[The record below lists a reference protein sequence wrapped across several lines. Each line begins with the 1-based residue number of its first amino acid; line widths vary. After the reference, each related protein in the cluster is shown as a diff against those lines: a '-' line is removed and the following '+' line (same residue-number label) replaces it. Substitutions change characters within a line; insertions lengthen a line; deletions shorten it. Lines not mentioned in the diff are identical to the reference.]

1 MREDLALR
9 LERFKEQWSVDAA
22 AQGRVAR
29 PMVKFIGEEVLDTA
43 VAALLQGE
51 NLLLA
56 GGKATGK
63 NVLADNLAWLFARP
77 VFTASFHVNTD
88 SSMLIGTDTFTGGE
102 VRLRRGPIA
111 LAAQYGGFCVLDE
124 INMAKNDAVA
134 VLHSVLDYRRLID
147 VPGYECIPLHPAT
160 RFIAT
165 MNYGYAGTRE
175 LNEALAGTNYILNVH
190 LKLDTGMTRI
200 GFFAYDN
207 DRTLDELKQV
217 AALTHLHIEGV
228 FMHFCVA
235 DSRAEEDVLFTKL
248 QYKRFMDMLSAMEGA
263 GIRPEIRHCCNSGAA
278 ILYPEFA
285 LDMVRPGII
294 TYGNAPSEELE
305 GAISLRPMMS
315 LHSMIAQVRTV
326 PAGTDIS
333 YGRLYR
339 TTHDTRVAV
348 LPIGY
353 ADGLSRLLTG
363 KASFYLQ
370 GKLVPVI
377 GRICMDMCMLD
388 VSEVPDAKPGDIV
401 TIFGYDDDGTLVP
414 CERLAAAQGTI
425 NYELLCQISKRIP
438 RICHRGTETSQILQY
453 IV

>member
-1 MREDLALR
+1 
-9 LERFKEQWSVDAA
+9 
-22 AQGRVAR
+22 
-29 PMVKFIGEEVLDTA
+29 
-43 VAALLQGE
+43 
-51 NLLLA
+51 
-56 GGKATGK
+56 
-63 NVLADNLAWLFARP
+63 
-77 VFTASFHVNTD
+77 
-88 SSMLIGTDTFTGGE
+88 
-102 VRLRRGPIA
+102 
-111 LAAQYGGFCVLDE
+111 
-124 INMAKNDAVA
+124 
-134 VLHSVLDYRRLID
+134 
-147 VPGYECIPLHPAT
+147 
-160 RFIAT
+160 
-165 MNYGYAGTRE
+165 
-175 LNEALAGTNYILNVH
+175 
-190 LKLDTGMTRI
+190 
-200 GFFAYDN
+200 
-207 DRTLDELKQV
+207 
-217 AALTHLHIEGV
+217 
-228 FMHFCVA
+228 
-235 DSRAEEDVLFTKL
+235 
-248 QYKRFMDMLSAMEGA
+248 
-263 GIRPEIRHCCNSGAA
+263 
-278 ILYPEFA
+278 
-285 LDMVRPGII
+285 MVRPGII

-339 TTHDTRVAV
+339 TARDTRVAV

-363 KASFYLQ
+363 KASFYLR

-438 RICHRGTETSQILQY
+438 RICHRGAETSQILQY

>member
-1 MREDLALR
+1 M
-9 LERFKEQWSVDAA
+9 
-22 AQGRVAR
+22 
-29 PMVKFIGEEVLDTA
+29 
-43 VAALLQGE
+43 
-51 NLLLA
+51 
-56 GGKATGK
+56 
-63 NVLADNLAWLFARP
+63 
-77 VFTASFHVNTD
+77 
-88 SSMLIGTDTFTGGE
+88 
-102 VRLRRGPIA
+102 
-111 LAAQYGGFCVLDE
+111 
-124 INMAKNDAVA
+124 
-134 VLHSVLDYRRLID
+134 
-147 VPGYECIPLHPAT
+147 
-160 RFIAT
+160 
-165 MNYGYAGTRE
+165 
-175 LNEALAGTNYILNVH
+175 H

-207 DRTLDELKQV
+207 DRTLDELKQA
-217 AALTHLHIEGV
+217 AALPHLHIEGV

-235 DSRAEEDVLFTKL
+235 DSRAEEDVSFTKL
-248 QYKRFMDMLSAMEGA
+248 QYKRFMDMLSAMEGV

-363 KASFYLQ
+363 KASFLSAREAGSRYRENLY
-370 GKLVPVI
+370 GHVYA
-377 GRICMDMCMLD
+377 GR
-388 VSEVPDAKPGDIV
+388 SEVPDAKPGDIV

>member
-1 MREDLALR
+1 MQPNKHRTWAEIDLGAIEHNYRVICEAAKAPVLCVVKADSYGHGAVQVAQRLQSMGAPYFAVATVPEAVELRENGIKKPIIILGYI
-9 LERFKEQWSVDAA
+9 DAA
-22 AQGRVAR
+22 DMDTVAEYGITAPVYDEETAELLSAAAVRTGRD
-29 PMVKFIGEEVLDTA
+29 IT
-43 VAALLQGE
+43 
-51 NLLLA
+51 
-56 GGKATGK
+56 
-63 NVLADNLAWLFARP
+63 
-77 VFTASFHVNTD
+77 
-88 SSMLIGTDTFTGGE
+88 
-102 VRLRRGPIA
+102 
-111 LAAQYGGFCVLDE
+111 
-124 INMAKNDAVA
+124 
-134 VLHSVLDYRRLID
+134 
-147 VPGYECIPLHPAT
+147 
-160 RFIAT
+160 
-165 MNYGYAGTRE
+165 
-175 LNEALAGTNYILNVH
+175 VH
-190 LKLDTGMTRI
+190 YKLDTGMTRI

-235 DSRAEEDVLFTKL
+235 DSRAEEDVSFTRL

-263 GIRPEIRHCCNSGAA
+263 GIKPEIRHCCNSGAT

-315 LHSMIAQVRTV
+315 LHSMVAQVRTV

-339 TTHDTRVAV
+339 TARDTRVAV

-363 KASFYLQ
+363 KASFYLR

-438 RICHRGTETSQILQY
+438 RICHRGAETSQILQY

>member
-1 MREDLALR
+1 MNRKIRTWVEISLNDLEHNYREISSRLPDGCQMLGVCKANAYGHGAVRVAQRLQRAGCQWVAVNCYDEAEELRAAGVTMNILLLGPQSANIAVDLATLGVT
-9 LERFKEQWSVDAA
+9 Q
-22 AQGRVAR
+22 
-29 PMVKFIGEEVLDTA
+29 A
-43 VAALLQGE
+43 VGSIE
-51 NLLLA
+51 
-56 GGKATGK
+56 
-63 NVLADNLAWLFARP
+63 
-77 VFTASFHVNTD
+77 
-88 SSMLIGTDTFTGGE
+88 
-102 VRLRRGPIA
+102 
-111 LAAQYGGFCVLDE
+111 
-124 INMAKNDAVA
+124 
-134 VLHSVLDYRRLID
+134 
-147 VPGYECIPLHPAT
+147 
-160 RFIAT
+160 
-165 MNYGYAGTRE
+165 YARE
-175 LNEALAGTNYILNVH
+175 LNRFLAGTGLRLDAH
-190 LKLDTGMTRI
+190 MKLETGMGRT
-200 GFFAYDN
+200 GFDVH
-207 DRTLDELKQV
+207 DDSHLDEMIE
-217 AALTHLHIEGV
+217 ALSLPHLNFTGV
-228 FMHFCVA
+228 FTHFAVS
-235 DSRAEEDVLFTKL
+235 DENGDPYTQLQFSRFTHAIE
-248 QYKRFMDMLSAMEGA
+248 RMEQATGHHFA
-263 GIRPEIRHCCNSGAA
+263 IRHCANSGAV
-278 ILYPEFA
+278 INYPEMH

-339 TTHDTRVAV
+339 TARDTRVAV

>member
-1 MREDLALR
+1 M
-9 LERFKEQWSVDAA
+9 K
-22 AQGRVAR
+22 
-29 PMVKFIGEEVLDTA
+29 VLKRTWADIS
-43 VAALLQGE
+43 L
-51 NLLLA
+51 
-56 GGKATGK
+56 
-63 NVLADNLAWLFARP
+63 DNLEHNYRTLRE
-77 VFTASFHVNTD
+77 HVGKGPRFLGVVKAD
-88 SSMLIGTDTFTGGE
+88 SYGHGAVQVSRTLEELGAEYLAVSNLEEAIQ
-102 VRLRRGPIA
+102 LRRGGVGLPVLILGYTPPEYAPDEAEMSITQEVHGLQYAKDLNKA
-111 LAAQYGGFCVLDE
+111 LE
-124 INMAKNDAVA
+124 
-134 VLHSVLDYRRLID
+134 
-147 VPGYECIPLHPAT
+147 
-160 RFIAT
+160 
-165 MNYGYAGTRE
+165 GTGRK
-175 LNEALAGTNYILNVH
+175 LTVH
-190 LKLDTGMTRI
+190 LKIDTGMTRL
-200 GFFAYDN
+200 GFFADQPEQ
-207 DRTLDELKQV
+207 TL
-217 AALTHLHIEGV
+217 AALVEVAQLPNLYIEGV
-228 FMHFCVA
+228 FMHFCVS
-235 DSRAEEDVLFTKL
+235 DSKKPEDVAFTKL
-248 QYKRFMDMLSAMEGA
+248 QHERFVNMLDLMKSK
-263 GIRPEIRHCCNSGAA
+263 GIEPEIRHCCNSGAT

-339 TTHDTRVAV
+339 TTHDPRVAV

-438 RICHRGTETSQILQY
+438 RICHRGAETSQILQY

>member
-1 MREDLALR
+1 MKTLKRTWADISLDN
-9 LERFKEQWSVDAA
+9 LEYNYRSIRAHLPSATRFLGVMKADAY
-22 AQGRVAR
+22 GH
-29 PMVKFIGEEVLDTA
+29 GA
-43 VAALLQGE
+43 VPVSRA
-51 NLLLA
+51 
-56 GGKATGK
+56 
-63 NVLADNLAWLFARP
+63 LADLGAEYLAVSNLEEAVQIRR
-77 VFTASFHVNTD
+77 
-88 SSMLIGTDTFTGGE
+88 GE
-102 VRLRRGPIA
+102 VRLPILILGYTPPEYA
-111 LAAQYGGFCVLDE
+111 ANMIFLDITQEVHSLAYAQ
-124 INMAKNDAVA
+124 
-134 VLHSVLDYRRLID
+134 
-147 VPGYECIPLHPAT
+147 
-160 RFIAT
+160 
-165 MNYGYAGTRE
+165 E

-207 DRTLDELKQV
+207 DRTLDELKQA
-217 AALTHLHIEGV
+217 AALPHLHIEGV

-235 DSRAEEDVLFTKL
+235 DSRAEEDVSFTKL

-333 YGRLYR
+333 YGRLYK
-339 TTHDTRVAV
+339 TVHDTRVAV

-438 RICHRGTETSQILQY
+438 RICHRGAETSQILQY

>member
-1 MREDLALR
+1 MKTLKRTWADISLDN
-9 LERFKEQWSVDAA
+9 LEYNYRSIRAHLPQGTKFLGVMKADAY
-22 AQGRVAR
+22 GH
-29 PMVKFIGEEVLDTA
+29 GA
-43 VAALLQGE
+43 VPVSRA
-51 NLLLA
+51 
-56 GGKATGK
+56 
-63 NVLADNLAWLFARP
+63 LADLGAEYLAVSNLEEAVQIRR
-77 VFTASFHVNTD
+77 
-88 SSMLIGTDTFTGGE
+88 GE
-102 VRLRRGPIA
+102 VRLPILILGYTPA
-111 LAAQYGGFCVLDE
+111 EYASNMIFLDITQE
-124 INMAKNDAVA
+124 V
-134 VLHSVLDYRRLID
+134 HSL
-147 VPGYECIPLHPAT
+147 E
-160 RFIAT
+160 
-165 MNYGYAGTRE
+165 YARE

-207 DRTLDELKQV
+207 ERTLDELRQV
-217 AALTHLHIEGV
+217 AQLPHLHIEGV

-235 DSRAEEDVLFTKL
+235 DSRAEEDVSFTKL

-263 GIRPEIRHCCNSGAA
+263 GIKPELRHCCNSGAT

-353 ADGLSRLLTG
+353 ADGLHRALSNQIEVLTPYG
-363 KASFYLQ
+363 RAKQ
-370 GKLVPVI
+370 V
-377 GRICMDMCMLD
+377 GRICMDMCMID
-388 VSEVPDAKPGDIV
+388 VTDLPQVKSGDEVE
-401 TIFGYDDDGTLVP
+401 IFGEHILCADD
-414 CERLAAAQGTI
+414 AALCDTI
-425 NYELLCQISKRIP
+425 PYELMCAVSKRVP
-438 RICHRGTETSQILQY
+438 RVYRLNGVSVDKNLQPL
-453 IV
+453 

>member
-1 MREDLALR
+1 MVKKEHGGDIYTERDFPDGVELVDFSANLNPLGMPQAVKDALCQDPDAYQSYPDPQCRALR
-9 LERFKEQWSVDAA
+9 RA
-22 AQGRVAR
+22 
-29 PMVKFIGEEVLDTA
+29 IGEEYGVPESWVVCGNGAADIIWRMVLS
-43 VAALLQGE
+43 Q
-51 NLLLA
+51 
-56 GGKATGK
+56 KPK
-63 NVLADNLAWLFARP
+63 R
-77 VFTASFHVNTD
+77 
-88 SSMLIGTDTFTGGE
+88 
-102 VRLRRGPIA
+102 
-111 LAAQYGGFCVLDE
+111 
-124 INMAKNDAVA
+124 A
-134 VLHSVLDYRRLID
+134 VL
-147 VPGYECIPLHPAT
+147 PAPT
-160 RFIAT
+160 FSE
-165 MNYGYAGTRE
+165 YA
-175 LNEALAGTNYILNVH
+175 EALETALSGTNYILNVH

-207 DRTLDELKQV
+207 DRTLDELKQA
-217 AALTHLHIEGV
+217 AALPHLHIEGV

-235 DSRAEEDVLFTKL
+235 DSRAEEDVSFTKL
-248 QYKRFMDMLSAMEGA
+248 QYKRFMDMLSAMEGV

-438 RICHRGTETSQILQY
+438 RICHRGAETSQILQY

>member
-1 MREDLALR
+1 MLTICIILIVLLALDLLFTLALR
-9 LERFKEQWSVDAA
+9 CRKGHQKWEILKKYRYAHRGYHDKPVIPENSLPAFRRAIERGFGAE
-22 AQGRVAR
+22 
-29 PMVKFIGEEVLDTA
+29 LDVHLLKDGTLA
-43 VAALLQGE
+43 V
-51 NLLLA
+51 
-56 GGKATGK
+56 
-63 NVLADNLAWLFARP
+63 
-77 VFTASFHVNTD
+77 FHD
-88 SSMLIGTDTFTGGE
+88 SN
-102 VRLRRGPIA
+102 LRRCANVEG
-111 LAAQYGGFCVLDE
+111 E
-124 INMAKNDAVA
+124 IED
-134 VLHSVLDYRRLID
+134 L
-147 VPGYECIPLHPAT
+147 
-160 RFIAT
+160 
-165 MNYGYAGTRE
+165 
-175 LNEALAGTNYILNVH
+175 
-190 LKLDTGMTRI
+190 
-200 GFFAYDN
+200 
-207 DRTLDELKQV
+207 TLDELKQV

-235 DSRAEEDVLFTKL
+235 DSRAEEDVSFTRL

-263 GIRPEIRHCCNSGAA
+263 GIKPEIRHCCNSGAA

-339 TTHDTRVAV
+339 TARDTRVAV

-363 KASFYLQ
+363 KASFYLR

-438 RICHRGTETSQILQY
+438 RICHRGAETSQILQY

>member
-1 MREDLALR
+1 MKTLKRTWADISLDN
-9 LERFKEQWSVDAA
+9 LEYNYRSIRAHLPSGTRFLGVMKADAY
-22 AQGRVAR
+22 GH
-29 PMVKFIGEEVLDTA
+29 GA
-43 VAALLQGE
+43 VPVSRA
-51 NLLLA
+51 
-56 GGKATGK
+56 
-63 NVLADNLAWLFARP
+63 LADLGAEYLAVSNLEEAVQIRR
-77 VFTASFHVNTD
+77 
-88 SSMLIGTDTFTGGE
+88 GE
-102 VRLRRGPIA
+102 VRLPILILGYTPPEYA
-111 LAAQYGGFCVLDE
+111 ANMIFLDITQEVHSLAYAQ
-124 INMAKNDAVA
+124 
-134 VLHSVLDYRRLID
+134 
-147 VPGYECIPLHPAT
+147 
-160 RFIAT
+160 
-165 MNYGYAGTRE
+165 E

-207 DRTLDELKQV
+207 DRTLDELKQA
-217 AALTHLHIEGV
+217 AALPHLHIEGV

-235 DSRAEEDVLFTKL
+235 DSRAEEDVSFTKL
-248 QYKRFMDMLSAMEGA
+248 QYKRFMDMLSAMEGV

-370 GKLVPVI
+370 GSWFPLSGESVWTCVCWTFRKCRTRSPAISSRSSAMTTTARSCRASALPPRR
-377 GRICMDMCMLD
+377 GRSIMSSSARSASAFRVFATVARRHRRFCNIS
-388 VSEVPDAKPGDIV
+388 SENPPFFAAFCIV
-401 TIFGYDDDGTLVP
+401 
-414 CERLAAAQGTI
+414 
-425 NYELLCQISKRIP
+425 
-438 RICHRGTETSQILQY
+438 
-453 IV
+453 